1 MSTILEKSEE
11 IFHPDCKVIG
21 RHWGELK
28 VKVQKQL
35 FADVLKIDALKNF
48 AIFTES
54 TFVADSF

>member
-11 IFHPDCKVIG
+11 IFHPDYKVIG

-28 VKVQKQL
+28 GKSPEAAVRR
-35 FADVLKIDALKNF
+35 FLKIDALKNF

>member
-28 VKVQKQL
+28 GKSPEAAVRR
-35 FADVLKIDALKNF
+35 F
-48 AIFTES
+48 S
-54 TFVADSF
+54 